1 MADQAEKNP
10 KTTNPAKN
18 DARKRDQPKPDED
31 PVGKVYDSHLIRR
44 LGRYLLPY
52 WWQAAVSSVAV
63 TLKSLS
69 DVSGP
74 FLVMVGIDHY
84 FPSGTNSGHGLTPTA
99 HGFGAA
105 DWLTRHLSTDPR
117 QGITQLAGIYLVLQ
131 ISAYLFEFIQTYL
144 MQWTGQKIMFDL
156 RRDIFRHMQR
166 MHVGFFDTH
175 AVGRLVTRLT
185 SDVDAINEMFTGGI
199 LAIVDDFFTL
209 SIMAI
214 VMLSINWW
222 LALLAFSV
230 LPLILVVTRLFR
242 ISVRESYRR
251 VRAAIARIN
260 SFTQEH
266 VSGMRVVQLFN
277 REQRAFTDFE
287 AVNRLH
293 MIAFKDTIFAYAL
306 YYPAVELLSA
316 VAIAL
321 VIWRGGFGVLSGS
334 VTIGMLASFNMYSQR
349 FWRPIQDLS
358 DKYNILQ
365 AAMAACERIFKL
377 LDTPPEIVSP
387 LNPRTGDN
395 SNRIEFR
402 HVWFTYQ
409 KLKPE
414 QQAEVDRAV
423 LSSNPGPALAAIN
436 DIEWILKDVSFT
448 IERGQTIAIV
458 GHTGAGKT
466 TLTSLMMRFYDV
478 TAGQILVDGVD
489 LREQDLTKLRQH
501 FAVVLQDPFLFT
513 GTIAENIRLN
523 NDAITEETL
532 RRAARDVNVLDFI
545 DSLPGGFD
553 EPVRERG
560 NSLSTGQKQLI
571 NFARALAYNPHI
583 LILDEATSSVDTD
596 TELRIRGA
604 LERMVEGRTSVLI
617 AHRLSTVQR
626 AESIL
631 VMHKGQVREMGS
643 HQELLAQRGLYWKL
657 YQLQYKDQE
666 LGGAHVPAR
675 ETTIAP
681 AM

>member
-1 MADQAEKNP
+1 MPEDNKNKP
-10 KTTNPAKN
+10 SNSGQQPA
-18 DARKRDQPKPDED
+18 RKPDED
-31 PVGKVYDSHLIRR
+31 PVGKVYDSGLARR
-44 LGRYLLPY
+44 LARYLLPY
-52 WWQAAVSSVAV
+52 WFQAAISAIAVSI
-63 TLKSLS
+63 KSLG
-69 DVSGP
+69 DIAGP

-84 FPSGTNSGHGLTPTA
+84 FPRGPEAHSVAGAGYGFISTA
-99 HGFGAA
+99 
-105 DWLTRHLSTDPR
+105 WLTRRLAADPAR
-117 QGITQLAGIYLVLQ
+117 GITQLAAIYLALQ
-131 ISAYLFEFIQTYL
+131 ISSYLFEFIQTYL

-175 AVGRLVTRLT
+175 AVGRLVTRIT
-185 SDVDAINEMFTGGI
+185 SDVDAVNEMFTDGI
-199 LAIVDDFFTL
+199 LAIVNDFFTL
-209 SIMAI
+209 SFMAV
-214 VMLSINWW
+214 VMLGIKWW

-230 LPLILVVTRLFR
+230 LPLILIVTRIFR
-242 ISVRESYRR
+242 KHVRESYRR

-266 VSGMRVVQLFN
+266 ITGMSVVQLFN
-277 REQRAFTDFE
+277 REQRAYTDFE
-287 AVNRLH
+287 EVNRQH

-306 YYPAVELLSA
+306 YYPAVEILSS

-321 VIWRGGFGVLSGS
+321 VVWRGGFGVLGGS
-334 VTIGMLASFNMYSQR
+334 VTLGMLASFNMYSQR

-377 LDTPPEIVSP
+377 LDTTPEIVSP
-387 LNPRTGDN
+387 ANPVAGDG
-395 SNRIEFR
+395 SNRIEFE

-409 KLKPE
+409 KLTDE
-414 QQAEVDRAV
+414 QQAAVARAAQ
-423 LSSNPGPALAAIN
+423 SDASAAELASIA
-436 DIEWILKDVSFT
+436 DVEWILKDVSFT
-448 IERGQTIAIV
+448 IEPGQTIAIV

-478 TAGQILVDGVD
+478 TAGRILLDGVD
-489 LREQDLTKLRQH
+489 LRRQDLNTLRRH

-513 GTIAENIRLN
+513 GTIGENIRLG
-523 NDAITEETL
+523 NDQIDEKAL
-532 RRAARDVNVLDFI
+532 LQAASDVNVIDFI
-545 DSLPGGFD
+545 ESLPLQFN

-571 NFARALAYNPHI
+571 NFARALAYNPRI

-626 AESIL
+626 ADTIL
-631 VMHKGQVREMGS
+631 VMHKGQLREMGS
-643 HQELLAQRGLYWKL
+643 HQELLTGRGLYWKL

-666 LGGAHVPAR
+666 IGAGAAR
-675 ETTIAP
+675 IAEPSVAP
-681 AM
+681 AL